1 MAYTTHAQR
10 NNADA
15 VVALLNQVITN
26 QGGNRSYGAG
36 LPSSTPTSLYIH
48 GPGGLFSTPGLER
61 SVFSAFS
68 LPNTGLA
75 ARLPVVDS
83 NVADPLRQLITG
95 IGTASGSEP
104 VGVCDDPPTAGFLY
118 GCSTLFPFGR
128 VARQTRVFDVDRL
141 TLQARG
147 ERFDFQV
154 VGGQSPRSNLTP
166 SVASTPQQIL
176 QNEMT
181 SQMFSM
187 AVEFLRV
194 LGRMTYNGNP
204 ANNTAGG
211 GYKEFLGLQSLVKTG
226 YTDALVPA
234 TSCNA
239 LDSYTQ
245 TIAADIAGA
254 AATVVQAFTNAW
266 RYVRRRA
273 DLSGLNPVQWAF
285 TMRPELFYQITEF
298 WPCAYATYRCN
309 TIFTDP
315 ADIRQV
321 DGMRISEMRDAMRNG
336 SYLLIDGVQVEVIQD
351 DALPETEVVANT
363 TYSSDA
369 YLVPLTVAGGTL
381 ATYYQAMN
389 YNAAVM
395 QALALASNGAYYTTD
410 GGRFLWVRK
419 PVNNF
424 CIQSIAK
431 IEPRLILET
440 PHLAARLIDL
450 RYSPTFRLPTAY
462 PGEDGY
468 LNGGVQTR

>member
-1 MAYTTHAQR
+1 MSYTTHAQR

-15 VVALLNQVITN
+15 VVALLNQVIAN
-26 QGGNRSYGAG
+26 QGYSAG
-36 LPSSTPTSLYIH
+36 LPSGTPTNLYLH

-61 SVFSAFS
+61 SVFSALS

-83 NVADPLRQLITG
+83 NISNPLRQLITG
-95 IGTASGSEP
+95 VGAASGSEP
-104 VGVCDDPPTAGFLY
+104 DGVCDDPPTAGFLY

-141 TLQARG
+141 TLQTRG
-147 ERFDFQV
+147 ENYNLQLI
-154 VGGQSPRSNLTP
+154 GGQNPRSNLAPRTP
-166 SVASTPQQIL
+166 AMAL

-181 SQMFSM
+181 SQMFTM
-187 AVEFLRV
+187 GVEFLRK
-194 LGRMTYNGNP
+194 LGRMVYNGNP

-211 GYKEFLGLQSLVKTG
+211 GYKEFLGLASIVKTG
-226 YTDALVPA
+226 YTDALDA
-234 TSCNA
+234 TACNA

-245 TIAADIAGA
+245 TIAADIATDPA
-254 AATVVQAFTNAW
+254 EVVAAFTNAW

-273 DLSGLNPVQWAF
+273 DLAGLNPVTWAF
-285 TMRPELFYQITEF
+285 SMRPELFYQITEF
-298 WPCAYATYRCN
+298 WPCAYATYRCGE
-309 TIFTDP
+309 IFTD
-315 ADIRQV
+315 AGDIRQV

-336 SYLLIDGVQVEVIQD
+336 NYLLIDGVQVEVILD
-351 DALPETEVVANT
+351 DAIPETETVANT
-363 TYSSDA
+363 TYSSDV
-369 YLVPLTVAGGTL
+369 YLLPLTVVGGTL
-381 ATYYQAMN
+381 ATYFEAMN
-389 YNAAVM
+389 YDAAVM
-395 QALALASNGAYYTTD
+395 EALALAGQGAYYTTD

-424 CIQSIAK
+424 CIQALAK
-431 IEPRLILET
+431 IEPRLIVET

-468 LNGGVQTR
+468 YNGGVQTR